1 MKLLIFGDP
10 VEHSLSPVI
19 MGAALRHAGMEGSY
33 GRRRV
38 DEAGMRDGAAEIRDG
53 RLDGANVTM
62 PHKRLAAEL
71 CDRLTPQAERCRV
84 ANTLWLRDGLLHG
97 HTTDPDG
104 VAFAWEDARLPD
116 GAPVLVLGAG
126 GAAAA
131 ALVALE
137 GRELLVSARRGGAAR
152 ELAARMG
159 PDVRA
164 VGWGGAV
171 PGAVVV
177 NATPLGRA
185 GETLPGRVAEEA
197 AGLLEMNY
205 VRGGTPAEARLR
217 GLGRPAAA
225 GGLMLAGQGAASF
238 AVWTGVEVPPGVMLA
253 ALDAWRREQLESGED
268 RR

>member
-19 MGAALRHAGMEGSY
+19 MGAALRYAGMEGSY
-33 GRRRV
+33 GRRRA
-38 DEAGMRDGAAEIRDG
+38 DEAGMRAGAAEIRDG

-137 GRELLVSARRGGAAR
+137 GRELLVSARRPQAAAALA
-152 ELAARMG
+152 EDLAAG
-159 PDVRA
+159 ARA
-164 VGWGGAV
+164 VPWGRPV

-177 NATPLGRA
+177 NATPLGLA
-185 GETLPGRVAEEA
+185 GESLPEAALEEA
-197 AGLLEMNY
+197 VGLFEMNY
-205 VRGGTPAEARLR
+205 GHGPTPAMLR
-217 GLGRPAAA
+217 MRAAGRPTATGEMMLVGQAVA
-225 GGLMLAGQGAASF
+225 GF
-238 AVWTGVEVPPGVMLA
+238 RIWTGKTVPAQVMLR
-253 ALDAWRREQLESGED
+253 ALAEAGR
-268 RR
+268 

>member
-1 MKLLIFGDP
+1 MRLLIFGDP

-38 DEAGMRDGAAEIRDG
+38 DEAGMRDGAEEIRDG

-104 VAFAWEDARLPD
+104 VAFAWEDARLPEE
-116 GAPVLVLGAG
+116 APVLVLGAG

-137 GRELLVSARRGGAAR
+137 GRELLVSARRPQAAAALA
-152 ELAARMG
+152 EDLAAG
-159 PDVRA
+159 ARA
-164 VGWGGAV
+164 VPWGRPV

-177 NATPLGRA
+177 NATPLGLA
-185 GETLPGRVAEEA
+185 GESLPEA
-197 AGLLEMNY
+197 ALGEAVGLFEMNY
-205 VRGGTPAEARLR
+205 GHGPTPALLR
-217 GLGRPAAA
+217 MRAAGRPTATGEMMLVGQAVA
-225 GGLMLAGQGAASF
+225 GFRIWTGKTVPAPVMLRALAGAG
-238 AVWTGVEVPPGVMLA
+238 
-253 ALDAWRREQLESGED
+253 R
-268 RR
+268 

>member
-1 MKLLIFGDP
+1 MRLLIFGDP

-38 DEAGMRDGAAEIRDG
+38 DEAGMRDGAEEIRDG

-104 VAFAWEDARLPD
+104 VAFAWEDARLPE

-137 GRELLVSARRGGAAR
+137 GRELLVSARRPQAAAALA
-152 ELAARMG
+152 EDLAAG
-159 PDVRA
+159 ARA
-164 VGWGGAV
+164 VPWGRPV
-171 PGAVVV
+171 PGAVLV
-177 NATPLGRA
+177 NATPLGLA
-185 GETLPGRVAEEA
+185 GESLPEA
-197 AGLLEMNY
+197 ALGEAVGLFEMNY
-205 VRGGTPAEARLR
+205 GHGPTPALLR
-217 GLGRPAAA
+217 MRAAGRPTATGEMMLVGQAVA
-225 GGLMLAGQGAASF
+225 GFRIWTGKTVPAPVMLRALAGAG
-238 AVWTGVEVPPGVMLA
+238 
-253 ALDAWRREQLESGED
+253 R
-268 RR
+268 

>member
-19 MGAALRHAGMEGSY
+19 MGAALRRAGIAGSY

-38 DEAGMRDGAAEIRDG
+38 DAAGMREGAAQIRDG

-71 CDRLTPQAERCRV
+71 CDRLTPQAERCGV
-84 ANTLWLRDGLLHG
+84 ANTLWRRDGLLHG

-104 VAFAWEDARLPD
+104 VTFAWEDARLPND
-116 GAPVLVLGAG
+116 APVLVLGAG

-137 GRELLVSARRGGAAR
+137 GRELRVSARRPQAAAALAGGPV
-152 ELAARMG
+152 EG
-159 PDVRA
+159 
-164 VGWGGAV
+164 VGTAEWGRPV

-177 NATPLGRA
+177 NATPLGLA
-185 GETLPGRVAEEA
+185 GESLPEGVLAEA
-197 AGLLEMNY
+197 AGLFEMNY
-205 VRGGTPAEARLR
+205 GHGPTPAMRTVREAGRPVATGEMMLVGQAVTGFRIWTGKTVPAPALLRALAEAR
-217 GLGRPAAA
+217 P
-225 GGLMLAGQGAASF
+225 S
-238 AVWTGVEVPPGVMLA
+238 PPGGVL
-253 ALDAWRREQLESGED
+253 
-268 RR
+268 